1 MANALSALNPE
12 IWKPMVQDYLNKM
25 LVAKEVAN
33 TKCEAYLSSG
43 DQVNFPYVSDV
54 RVQSYT
60 QGTDLTMDDLTAVQS
75 SLVVNQSK
83 AATFILDPV
92 QEKQALADY
101 GADLAYQ
108 SAFQLRNNIDQTTM
122 STGINGAN
130 GTVAGGTLST
140 STVLSNINNAYTEL
154 VRQNAVDGKMFG
166 VIDAHTATLLTETF
180 VANGFQEAD
189 MTLRNQF
196 RGKAAGF
203 DMYVSNNLPTS
214 VVLTVDTQ
222 PANTD
227 TFTILGVTWTCVTDG
242 TAAVAGEINIG
253 ANIADFKAIFLTA
266 INGTTPPA
274 VNDYI
279 DVSAEDRRKMQ
290 NAQLAAGA
298 WATHDC
304 KLTAYGKIG
313 GSETF
318 TTITNVFGTETG
330 SMLFGKKGAISMAI
344 QMQPELYVREEP
356 KQLAKNY
363 ITHTLYGTKV
373 FTRDAFR
380 LVKMTHNVQ

>member
-203 DMYVSNNLPTS
+203 DMYVSNNLPTAQS
-214 VVLTVDTQ
+214 LGMATNPTALDTITV
-222 PANTD
+222 
-227 TFTILGVTWTCVTDG
+227 LGVTWTFVLNG
-242 TAAVAGEINIG
+242 TAAAAGEISIG
-253 ANIADFKAIFLTA
+253 GSVGATQAIVVNA
-266 INGTTPPA
+266 INGTGTPG
-274 VNDYI
+274 VSTYI
-279 DVSAEDRRKMQ
+279 EISAEDRRKYQ
-290 NAQLAAGA
+290 NAQLTAAA
-298 WATHDC
+298 FATNVC
-304 KLTAYGKIG
+304 ALTAYGKIG
-313 GSETF
+313 GTETF
-318 TTITNVFGTETG
+318 TDVTDAFTTETG